1 MTAILKK
8 IPDIPRPWC
17 SSACLDGTCTL
28 SDFFTVHDFFL
39 VSLPEFDLPVV
50 AAVVGGVVPLPAKTF
65 SSLRKSYLLSARNRF
80 QYGSSFSRICDLQ
93 IMLTSVI

>member
-1 MTAILKK
+1 M
-8 IPDIPRPWC
+8 
-17 SSACLDGTCTL
+17 
-28 SDFFTVHDFFL
+28 HDFFL

-93 IMLTSVI
+93 IMLTSAI